1 MYVHKQYN
9 LDEMNKFLD
18 TQNLPSLNHKGIEK
32 VNRSNEIE
40 SVVKPPLPTNKSPGL
55 NGSVVNATRHLN
67 KNQYQTFSN
76 FSKH

>member
-1 MYVHKQYN
+1 
-9 LDEMNKFLD
+9 MNKFLD
-18 TQNLPSLNHKGIEK
+18 TQNLPNLNHKGIEK
-32 VNRSNEIE
+32 LNKETE

-76 FSKH
+76 FSKN

>member
-1 MYVHKQYN
+1 
-9 LDEMNKFLD
+9 MNIFLD

-32 VNRSNEIE
+32 LNRLNKEIE

-76 FSKH
+76 FSKN

>member
-32 VNRSNEIE
+32 VNRLNEIE